1 MLVRA
6 QDIANV
12 LGGAATL
19 GREVRDLGDLNM
31 VVLEGM
37 PIAAFE
43 RLSQRIPSR
52 AGQRVTVRSVVGSR
66 GVTGRTRLAPL
77 AGERTE
83 RVARIFAMAEKVFGT
98 EGLALEFLT
107 LPHARLYDKSPLQV
121 LGTDIG
127 GREVEEILGAIAYGL
142 PG

>member
-19 GREVRDLGDLNM
+19 GREVRDLSDLNT

-43 RLSQRIPSR
+43 RLNARMRTKS
-52 AGQRVTVRSVVGSR
+52 GQTTIRSVVGSR
-66 GVTGRTRLAPL
+66 GVVGRARLAPQ
-77 AGERTE
+77 ASERAE
-83 RVARIFAMAEKVFGT
+83 RVARILAMAEKVFGN
-98 EGLALEFLT
+98 EDLALEFLT
-107 LPHARLYDKSPLQV
+107 LPHARLHDKSPLQI

-127 GREVEEILGAIAYGL
+127 GREVEEILGAIAYGM
-142 PG
+142 PA